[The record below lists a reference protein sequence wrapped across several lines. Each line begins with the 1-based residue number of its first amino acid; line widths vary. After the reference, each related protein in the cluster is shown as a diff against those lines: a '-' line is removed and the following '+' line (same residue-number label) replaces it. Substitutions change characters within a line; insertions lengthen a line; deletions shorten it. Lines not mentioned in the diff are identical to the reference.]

1 MASDSPFGAK
11 VRKRALARY
20 AKDAGPVTALNAW
33 EHVYRLLLSIDR
45 RTRLAH
51 AYDSNHMQPGGT
63 FYSRAGRF
71 TELLCEAWS
80 VAQRDLPQRLVSS
93 LRLFHRVFLT
103 LFRDSTGAV
112 SRFARSLPHS
122 GAEDGKREA
131 GGSASPA
138 GLSTVLGLR

>member
-1 MASDSPFGAK
+1 M
-11 VRKRALARY
+11 
-20 AKDAGPVTALNAW
+20 T
-33 EHVYRLLLSIDR
+33 
-45 RTRLAH
+45 
-51 AYDSNHMQPGGT
+51 
-63 FYSRAGRF
+63 
-71 TELLCEAWS
+71 S
-80 VAQRDLPQRLVSS
+80 VASRIDVVSGIEAVRERIHVLMSS